1 MNLLPTK
8 TVLRFLCFI
17 VFGLAFIIGCSKDDD
32 DDPFDA
38 ISENTVEKKVN
49 ATASSNPIEAVISGI
64 LPGGALPST
73 GKAPFKVAYKAWKS
87 KNQSSIA
94 SYLWNFDDGSTT
106 RTKNPTHTF
115 SKPGEYRVKL
125 TVKTRGGFT
134 HSTTENITITGS
146 GTTSKSE
153 SSNINIAAKIS
164 GSIPSSGRA
173 PLTVNF
179 KAWNSTNQKYIRG
192 YFWDFKDGS
201 TTTTKNPTHT
211 FRKPGTFEVELSV
224 KNAQGQ
230 THSVTRTIT
239 ITGSSSNGSSGSGSS
254 SGGGSSSSGS
264 SSGSSSS
271 SSSSSSTSSSSSSSG
286 NYPSHAVMASS
297 FGFRSGDATAAFE
310 AAINSGKSYVVIDK
324 QSSDWVIRPTR
335 FYNLR
340 NMTIV
345 FEPGVTLRAKSG
357 AFREGNRLFKLT
369 NARNVTIEGTG
380 ATFKMNKHEYTS
392 GEQRHAL
399 ELDMSKDVTIRGLTL
414 RDSGGAGIKLMGNN
428 GSGYCENITIEN
440 VRCLNNRRD
449 GITISSAQNVWV
461 RNSEFSGSSG
471 TKPEAGVVL
480 ESDHSNE
487 RLVNINFENC
497 KFSGNNNAGVHFS
510 SNKMN
515 GGSRAVSVKVVDSEF
530 SNNGVSP
537 SSSVMAT
544 EIYVG
549 GGSGNNV
556 VGGEIR
562 FERNSF
568 NGSRGRIVF
577 TRKSGDGFKAVFKD
591 CEARNVANSGN
602 KSPIRMEAHSTR
614 NSLGG
619 MVFDNFDIQ
628 YNQNVPFMH
637 INAPSKN
644 GSYDVKNIQGGFTIK
659 APNNTPLKY
668 SGGYKPN
675 KNVNV
680 SINYR
685 HI

>member
-8 TVLRFLCFI
+8 TVLRFFCLI
-17 VFGLAFIIGCSKDDD
+17 IFGLAFTISCSKDDED
-32 DDPFDA
+32 DEVFEA
-38 ISENTVEKKVN
+38 IDKTEVAKKVN
-49 ATASSNPIEAVISGI
+49 ATAASRPITAVISGT
-64 LPGGALPST
+64 LRGGALPST
-73 GKAPFKVAYKAWKS
+73 GKAPFKVAFKSWNS
-87 KNQSSIA
+87 KNQDDIE
-94 SYLWNFDDGSTT
+94 SYFWDFNDGSTT
-106 RTKNPTHTF
+106 RTKNPSHTF
-115 SKPGEYRVKL
+115 TKPGDYRVKL
-125 TVKTRGGFT
+125 TVKTKGGFT

-179 KAWNSTNQKYIRG
+179 KAWNSTNQNYIKG

-211 FRKPGTFEVELSV
+211 FRKSGTFEVELSV

-239 ITGSSSNGSSGSGSS
+239 ITGSSSTSGNSGGGSS
-254 SGGGSSSSGS
+254 SDGGSSSSDGGSSSSGS
-264 SSGSSSS
+264 SSNG
-271 SSSSSSTSSSSSSSG
+271 SSSSSG
-286 NYPSHAVMASS
+286 NYPSHAVKASS

-310 AAINSGKSYVVIDK
+310 AAIKSGSSYVVIDK

-357 AFREGNRLFKLT
+357 AFRDGNRLFELVNSNNIT
-369 NARNVTIEGTG
+369 VEGTG
-380 ATFKMNKHEYTS
+380 ATFRMNKSEYTS
-392 GEQRHAL
+392 GEQRHTFGI
-399 ELDMSKDVTIRGLTL
+399 SRSTNITVRGLTL
-414 RDSGGAGIKLMGNN
+414 RDSGGSGIYIVGDG
-428 GSGYCENITIEN
+428 GSGYSQNITLENI
-440 VRCLNNRRD
+440 RSLNHRRD
-449 GITISSAQNVWV
+449 GITITSAQDVWV
-461 RNSEFSGSSG
+461 RNSVFSGSSG

-480 ESDHSNE
+480 ESDRSSQ

-510 SNKMN
+510 TTRMN
-515 GGSRAVSVKVVDSEF
+515 GSSRAVSVKVVDSEF

-549 GGSGNNV
+549 GGKGNYV

-591 CEARNVANSGN
+591 CEATNVVGSTSG
-602 KSPIRMEAHSTR
+602 SPIRIEGSSDR
-614 NSLGG
+614 NTAGG
-619 MVFDNFDIQ
+619 MVFDNFHIQ
-628 YNQNVPFMH
+628 YNRNVPFMH
-637 INAPSKN
+637 INAPSRN
-644 GSYDVKNIQGGFTIK
+644 GSFDIKNVSGSFTIK
-659 APNNTPLKY
+659 EPNNNPLKY
-668 SGGYKPN
+668 SGGYKPS

-680 SINYR
+680 SVNYR